1 MKSGLFIMNNIL
13 IKEIP
18 TDERPRER
26 LVKYGASNLSTE
38 DLIAI
43 ILKTG
48 TKDYSSKFLAG
59 EILKRVKDVSDL
71 KKLNLS
77 SLIKINGIGAV
88 KAIEFLAALEL
99 GRRVYDSKKLDNNL
113 KCNSANKIF
122 NYFRSEIASSTQE
135 CFYCLY
141 LDQHKKL
148 IDKKLLFKGTL
159 NRSFVH
165 PREIF
170 KEAYLASAASII
182 CVHNHPSGNVIP
194 SKDDIIVTNNL
205 VKIGLLQ
212 GIPVIDHI
220 IVSSNNYY
228 SFYENDMMGEKRI

>member
-1 MKSGLFIMNNIL
+1 MSNTL
-13 IKEIP
+13 IKQIP
-18 TDERPRER
+18 RDERPRER
-26 LVKYGASNLSTE
+26 LVKYGAKNLSTE

-48 TKDYSSKFLAG
+48 TKDYSSRFLASQ
-59 EILKRVKDVSDL
+59 ILKKVKNVSEL
-71 KKLNLS
+71 KKLSLSNL
-77 SLIKINGIGAV
+77 IGINGIGAV

-99 GRRVYDSKKLDNNL
+99 GRRVYEAKMLDNDL

-122 NYFRSEIASSTQE
+122 NYFRSELSDVQQE
-135 CFYCLY
+135 YFYCLY
-141 LDQHKKL
+141 LDQHKRL

-159 NRSFVH
+159 NKSYIH

-194 SKDDIIVTNNL
+194 SRDDIIVTENL
-205 VKIGLLQ
+205 VKIGILQ
-212 GIPVIDHI
+212 GIPILDHI
-220 IVSSNNYY
+220 IIGENNYY
-228 SFYENDMMGEKRI
+228 SFYENNMIGGKKG